1 MMKKLTYRITVATVA
16 ATICIAGGAA
26 AGSQQERRGMPPSGN
41 QSQGNMPRHPQ
52 GMADM
57 MDMSAMRQE
66 PHHVLAMAYQES
78 MMNFAKALRQ
88 HAAEAKRINPEFA
101 RAAVGEMKR
110 SFDQM
115 QQHHRDHMKTMDQT
129 MKAHMADMMKQMDAH
144 HAAMREHLAALEKE
158 VHTSAPD
165 ATSLSRHL
173 DEILKLGNGMANMH
187 GGGMEH
193 RMAGPDDHKM
203 N

>member
-1 MMKKLTYRITVATVA
+1 MMKKLSYRMTVATVA
-16 ATICIAGGAA
+16 ATILIASGAA
-26 AGSQQERRGMPPSGN
+26 AISQQERREMPLSGN
-41 QSQGNMPRHPQ
+41 QSQGNMPHHQQ

-78 MMNFAKALRQ
+78 MVNFAKALRQ
-88 HAAEAKRINPEFA
+88 HAAEAKTINPEFA
-101 RAAVGEMKR
+101 RAAVEEMKR
-110 SFDQM
+110 SFDRM
-115 QQHHRDHMKTMDQT
+115 HQHHQDHMKTMDQM
-129 MKAHMADMMKQMDAH
+129 MKAQMADMMKQMDAH

-158 VHTSAPD
+158 VHASTPD
-165 ATSLSRHL
+165 ATRISMHI
-173 DEILKLGNGMANMH
+173 DEILKRGNGMANMH
-187 GGGMEH
+187 GAGMEH